1 MRGNGCLSFAKYFQ
15 PDMNDTTQT
24 SGTLSSVISLAKAS
38 WDSTAGNRLRLAS
51 FITLYV
57 LAYSIDLLVPWAI
70 GWILGVFV
78 REGLTEHA
86 IQESLRWILFY
97 ILLKMAYAATHH
109 FGRYYQGTTAYGA
122 RFKKLEEVFTALIS
136 FPLKWHVTHH
146 TGENLSKLHRSV
158 GAIESVVSNYIWQI
172 IDGIMKFF
180 AASLLL
186 FALDV
191 EVAVTVLVM
200 GFITVMVM
208 ILFNARLTR
217 NIRCNNRFYDKLNRT
232 CVDYLSNIIT
242 VKTLHLE
249 QPALAYLTNQQ
260 DEGFK
265 LSRKIWKYQELKWG
279 TIAVGYSLVMGTSLY
294 IYFGNQRSLGT
305 AFDVAQ
311 VYVLLNYLDRIFAAI
326 GSFTG
331 YYGGIIE
338 AATAYDDASSV
349 LRDSK
354 QIALPVL
361 SGNLKPQW
369 GSLQLRNVSFS
380 YGSNAA
386 NLRNLS
392 FSFRRGE
399 KIALV
404 GPSGG
409 GKSTLLKVL
418 AGMLAPQDG
427 TATIDNGTPISF
439 DDIARVSLLVPQEP
453 EIFSETVRY
462 NIKFDQDFSQEQMQK
477 AVEICRIDHILEKL
491 SRGWDSHLE
500 EAGLNISVG
509 ERQRLALARGILRV
523 PGKDILLLDE
533 PTSSLDPLTE
543 KQIFAGILH
552 EFRELCVITA
562 CHRLAL
568 VPLFDTI
575 VYVKDGQIEE
585 VGSFPELRTAGRGFS
600 AAWADYERT
609 VVSRD
614 GGVAA

>member
-1 MRGNGCLSFAKYFQ
+1 
-15 PDMNDTTQT
+15 MNDLTSN

-38 WDSTAGNRLRLAS
+38 WDSTAGNRRRLTG
-51 FITLYV
+51 FVLLYV

-78 REGLTEHA
+78 KEGVTEHA
-86 IQESLRWILFY
+86 IQESMRWIMLY
-97 ILLKMAYAATHH
+97 VGLKMAYAAAHH

-122 RFKKLEEVFTALIS
+122 RFKKLEEVFTALVT

-172 IDGIMKFF
+172 IDGFMKFF

-186 FALDV
+186 FVLDV
-191 EVAVTVLVM
+191 EVAVAVLVM
-200 GFITVMVM
+200 GFVTVMVM

-217 NIRCNNRFYDKLNRT
+217 NIRRNNRFYDKLNRT

-249 QPALAYLTNQQ
+249 QPALNYLTSQRH
-260 DEGFK
+260 EGFR

-279 TIAVGYSLVMGTSLY
+279 TIAVGYSLVMGTSLFL
-294 IYFGNQRSLGT
+294 YFGNQRALGT

-349 LRDSK
+349 LKDS
-354 QIALPVL
+354 QLIAPPSL
-361 SGNLKPQW
+361 SGKWNSKWQTLH
-369 GSLQLRNVSFS
+369 LANVSFS
-380 YGSNAA
+380 YGGNTS
-386 NLRNLS
+386 NLRDLS
-392 FSFRRGE
+392 IALRRGE

-418 AGMLAPQDG
+418 AGMLTPQEG
-427 TATIDNGTPISF
+427 TAMTDAGEQVTF
-439 DDIARVSLLVPQEP
+439 DDIARVSILVPQEP

-462 NIKFDQDFSQEQMQK
+462 NINFDQNFSKEQMQK

-491 SRGWDSHLE
+491 SAGWDSFLE

-523 PGKDILLLDE
+523 PGNDILLLDE

-552 EFRELCVITA
+552 EFRDLCVITA

-575 VYVKDGQIEE
+575 VYVKDGRIEE

>member
-1 MRGNGCLSFAKYFQ
+1 MSAVT
-15 PDMNDTTQT
+15 PA
-24 SGTLSSVISLAKAS
+24 SSTLSSVLSLAKAS
-38 WDSTAGNRLRLAS
+38 WESTAGTRVRLFVFVL
-51 FITLYV
+51 LYF

-78 REGLTEHA
+78 KEGLTDHA
-86 IQESLRWILFY
+86 MRQGLKGIGLY
-97 ILLKMAYAATHH
+97 VGLKMAYAATHH
-109 FGRYYQGTTAYGA
+109 YGRYFQGTTAYSA
-122 RFKKLEEVFTALIS
+122 RFKKLEEVFTALIT
-136 FPLKWHVTHH
+136 FPLKWHVNHH

-172 IDGIMKFF
+172 IDGTMKFF
-180 AASLLL
+180 AATLLI
-186 FALDV
+186 FALDA
-191 EVAVTVLVM
+191 EVALTVLVM
-200 GFITVMVM
+200 GCITVLVM

-217 NIRCNNRFYDKLNRT
+217 NIRKNNRFYDRLNRT

-242 VKTLHLE
+242 VKTLRLE
-249 QPALAYLTNQQ
+249 APAISYLTTQR

-294 IYFGNQRSLGT
+294 VYFGNQRALGT

-349 LRDSK
+349 LLESSEFAK
-354 QIALPVL
+354 PVL
-361 SGNLKPQW
+361 TGNMPRLW
-369 GSLQLRNVSFS
+369 DRLELRDVTFS
-380 YGSNAA
+380 YGNGAP
-386 NLRNLS
+386 NLKRISLAI
-392 FSFRRGE
+392 RRGE

-418 AGMLAPQDG
+418 AGMLAVQEGSACVDG
-427 TATIDNGTPISF
+427 THNVTL
-439 DDIARVSLLVPQEP
+439 DDVAQASILVPQEP

-462 NIKFDQDFSQEQMQK
+462 NVSFGQDFSQEAMQK
-477 AVEICRIDHILEKL
+477 AVEICRIDHILQKL
-491 SRGWDSHLE
+491 SDGWDSTLE

-523 PGKDILLLDE
+523 PGKDLLLLDE

-543 KQIFAGILH
+543 KQIFTGILH
-552 EFRELCVITA
+552 EFSNLTVITA

-568 VPLFDTI
+568 VPLFDTVI
-575 VYVKDGQIEE
+575 YIKDGRVEE
-585 VGSFPELRTAGRGFS
+585 VGSFPELRAAGRGFS

-614 GGVAA
+614 GGITV

>member
-1 MRGNGCLSFAKYFQ
+1 
-15 PDMNDTTQT
+15 MNDNQQA
-24 SGTLSSVISLAKAS
+24 SDTLDSVLSLARAS
-38 WDSTAGNRLRLAS
+38 WESTAGVRVRLFC

-78 REGLTEHA
+78 KEGLTEHA
-86 IQESLRWILFY
+86 LQESMQWIGLY
-97 ILLKMAYAATHH
+97 VALKMGYAAAHH
-109 FGRYYQGTTAYGA
+109 FGRYYQGTTSYVA

-172 IDGIMKFF
+172 IDGVMKFF
-180 AASLLL
+180 AASILI

-191 EVAVTVLVM
+191 EVAIAVLIMGCVTVA
-200 GFITVMVM
+200 VM

-217 NIRCNNRFYDKLNRT
+217 NIRRNNRFYDKLNRT

-249 QPALAYLTNQQ
+249 QPAISYLTEQRG
-260 DEGFK
+260 EGLK

-294 IYFGNQRSLGT
+294 IYFGNQKSLGG

-349 LRDSK
+349 LTDSK
-354 QIALPVL
+354 LIAPPVL
-361 SGNLKPQW
+361 SGNLKPNWQN
-369 GSLQLRNVSFS
+369 LQLNAVSFT
-380 YGSNAA
+380 YGGSHS

-392 FSFRRGE
+392 LNIRRGE

-418 AGMLAPQDG
+418 SGMLTPQEG
-427 TATIDNGTPISF
+427 TATTDNGAPITF
-439 DDIARVSLLVPQEP
+439 EDIAKVSLLVPQEP
-453 EIFSETVRY
+453 EIFSETVDY
-462 NIKFDQDFSQEQMQK
+462 NIKFDQDFSKDQMRK

-491 SRGWDSHLE
+491 SNGWDSYLE

-523 PGKDILLLDE
+523 PGKDVLLLDE
-533 PTSSLDPLTE
+533 PTSSLDPMTE

-552 EFRELCVITA
+552 EFRDLCVITA

-575 VYVKDGQIEE
+575 IYVKDGRIEE
-585 VGSFPELRTAGRGFS
+585 VGSFPELRSAGRGFS

-614 GGVAA
+614 GTNAAT

>member
-1 MRGNGCLSFAKYFQ
+1 
-15 PDMNDTTQT
+15 MNDTTSS
-24 SGTLSSVISLAKAS
+24 SGTLTSVISLAKAS
-38 WDSTAGNRLRLAS
+38 WESTAGSRLRLAC
-51 FITLYV
+51 FVLLYV

-78 REGLTEHA
+78 KEGVTEHA
-86 IQESLRWILFY
+86 IQESMRWIVLY
-97 ILLKMAYAATHH
+97 VGLKMAYAAAHH

-122 RFKKLEEVFTALIS
+122 RFKKLEEVFTALVS
-136 FPLKWHVTHH
+136 FPLKWHVGHH

-172 IDGIMKFF
+172 IDGFMKFF

-186 FALDV
+186 FVLDV
-191 EVAVTVLVM
+191 EVAIAVLVM
-200 GFITVMVM
+200 GFVTVMVM

-217 NIRCNNRFYDKLNRT
+217 NIRRNNRFYDRLNRT

-249 QPALAYLTNQQ
+249 QPALTYLTSQR
-260 DEGFK
+260 DEGFR

-294 IYFGNQRSLGT
+294 LYFGNQRALGT

-349 LRDSK
+349 LNDS
-354 QIALPVL
+354 QLIAPPSL
-361 SGNLKPQW
+361 SGNWNSQW
-369 GSLQLRNVSFS
+369 QNLHLSNVSFT
-380 YGSNAA
+380 YGSTVS
-386 NLRNLS
+386 NLKNLS
-392 FSFRRGE
+392 ISLRRGE

-418 AGMLAPQDG
+418 AGMLAPQEG
-427 TATIDNGTPISF
+427 TATTDGGTQVTF
-439 DDIARVSLLVPQEP
+439 DDIARVSILVPQEP

-462 NIKFDQDFSQEQMQK
+462 NIKFDQNFSKEQMQK
-477 AVEICRIDHILEKL
+477 AVEICRIDHLLEKL
-491 SRGWDSHLE
+491 PGGWDSYLE

-523 PGKDILLLDE
+523 PGNDILLLDE

-552 EFRELCVITA
+552 EFRDLCVITA

-575 VYVKDGQIEE
+575 VYVKDGRIEE
-585 VGSFPELRTAGRGFS
+585 VGSFPELRTAGRGFA

-614 GGVAA
+614 GGIAA

>member
-1 MRGNGCLSFAKYFQ
+1 
-15 PDMNDTTQT
+15 
-24 SGTLSSVISLAKAS
+24 
-38 WDSTAGNRLRLAS
+38 
-51 FITLYV
+51 
-57 LAYSIDLLVPWAI
+57 
-70 GWILGVFV
+70 
-78 REGLTEHA
+78 
-86 IQESLRWILFY
+86 
-97 ILLKMAYAATHH
+97 
-109 FGRYYQGTTAYGA
+109 
-122 RFKKLEEVFTALIS
+122 
-136 FPLKWHVTHH
+136 
-146 TGENLSKLHRSV
+146 
-158 GAIESVVSNYIWQI
+158 VVSNYIWQI

-217 NIRCNNRFYDKLNRT
+217 NIRRNNRFYDKLNRT

>member
-1 MRGNGCLSFAKYFQ
+1 
-15 PDMNDTTQT
+15 MNDTTQT

>member
-1 MRGNGCLSFAKYFQ
+1 
-15 PDMNDTTQT
+15 MNDNNQ
-24 SGTLSSVISLAKAS
+24 SASTLNSVASLAKAS
-38 WDSTAGNRLRLAS
+38 WDSTAGSRLRLTS
-51 FITLYV
+51 FILLYV
-57 LAYSIDLLVPWAI
+57 IAYSIDLLVPWAI

-78 REGLTEHA
+78 KEGLTEHA
-86 IQESLRWILFY
+86 IQESLRWIMFY
-97 ILLKMAYAATHH
+97 VALKMAYAAAHH

-122 RFKKLEEVFTALIS
+122 RFKKLEEVFTALVS

-191 EVAVTVLVM
+191 EVAITVLVM

-217 NIRCNNRFYDKLNRT
+217 NIRRNNRFYDRLNRT

-249 QPALAYLTNQQ
+249 QPALNYLTSQR

-294 IYFGNQRSLGT
+294 VYFGNQRSLGT
-305 AFDVAQ
+305 TFDVAQ

-354 QIALPVL
+354 LVSAPVI
-361 SGNLKPQW
+361 SGNLTPNW
-369 GSLQLRNVSFS
+369 STLELSNVSFS
-380 YGSNAA
+380 YSSNVS
-386 NLRNLS
+386 NIRNLS
-392 FSFRRGE
+392 FAFRRGE

-418 AGMLAPQDG
+418 AGMLTPQEG
-427 TATIDNGTPISF
+427 SATVDSGATVSF
-439 DDIARVSLLVPQEP
+439 DDIARISLLVPQEP
-453 EIFSETVRY
+453 EIFSETVQY
-462 NIKFDQDFSQEQMQK
+462 NINFDQNFSQEQMQK
-477 AVEICRIDHILEKL
+477 AIEICRIDHILEKL
-491 SRGWDSHLE
+491 ADGWDSHLE

-552 EFRELCVITA
+552 EFRDLCVITA

-575 VYVKDGQIEE
+575 VYVKDGRIEE

-614 GGVAA
+614 GGIAA

>member
-1 MRGNGCLSFAKYFQ
+1 MSDSQHPN
-15 PDMNDTTQT
+15 
-24 SGTLSSVISLAKAS
+24 TLSSTANLARAS
-38 WDSTAGNRLRLAS
+38 WESTVGNRVR
-51 FITLYV
+51 FFGFVFLYV
-57 LAYSIDLLVPWAI
+57 VAYSIDLVVPWAI
-70 GWILGVFV
+70 GWTLGVFV
-78 REGLTEHA
+78 KQGLTQEA
-86 IQESLRWILFY
+86 FNESLKGIGMY
-97 ILLKMAYAATHH
+97 VGLKMAYAASHH
-109 FGRYYQGTTAYGA
+109 FGRYFQGTTAYGS
-122 RFKKLEEVFTALIS
+122 RFRKLEEVFTALIS
-136 FPLKWHVTHH
+136 FPLKWHVHNH

-172 IDGIMKFF
+172 IDGVMKFF
-180 AASLLL
+180 AATMLI
-186 FALDV
+186 FALDA
-191 EVAVTVLVM
+191 EVALTVLVM

-217 NIRCNNRFYDKLNRT
+217 NIRKNNRFYDRLNRT

-242 VKTLHLE
+242 VKTLRLE
-249 QPALAYLTNQQ
+249 GPATSYLTQQ
-260 DEGFK
+260 REEGFR
-265 LSRKIWKYQELKWG
+265 LCRKIWKYQELKWG

-294 IYFGNQRSLGT
+294 VYFSNQRALGT

-349 LRDSK
+349 LTESQRLIEPPRSSAIPRSWSTLTLRD
-354 QIALPVL
+354 
-361 SGNLKPQW
+361 
-369 GSLQLRNVSFS
+369 VSFS
-380 YGSNAA
+380 YGGDVQ
-386 NLRNLS
+386 NLKRVS
-392 FSFRRGE
+392 VSFRRGE

-409 GKSTLLKVL
+409 GKSTLLKVM
-418 AGMLAPQDG
+418 AGMLAVQG
-427 TATIDNGTPISF
+427 GEASTEEEKIFSL
-439 DDIARVSLLVPQEP
+439 DDVAQISLLVPQEP

-462 NIKFDQDFSQEQMQK
+462 NLSFGQDFSDKQLQR
-477 AVEICRIDHILEKL
+477 AIEICRIDHILQKL
-491 SRGWDSHLE
+491 PKEWDSLLE

-552 EFRELCVITA
+552 EFSELTVITA

-568 VPLFDTI
+568 VPLFDKVI
-575 VYVKDGQIEE
+575 YVKEGRIEE
-585 VGSFPELRTAGRGFS
+585 VGSFPELRAAGRGFS
-600 AAWADYERT
+600 AAWSDYERT
-609 VVSRD
+609 VTSGD
-614 GGVAA
+614 GGAAV

>member
-1 MRGNGCLSFAKYFQ
+1 
-15 PDMNDTTQT
+15 MNDTTT
-24 SGTLSSVISLAKAS
+24 APGTLSSVLSLAKAS
-38 WDSTAGNRLRLAS
+38 WDSTSGSRLRLAG
-51 FITLYV
+51 FVTLYV
-57 LAYSIDLLVPWAI
+57 LAYSIDLIVPWAI

-78 REGLTEHA
+78 KEGVTEQA
-86 IQESLRWILFY
+86 IQESLGWILFY
-97 ILLKMAYAATHH
+97 VFLKMAYAATHH
-109 FGRYYQGTTAYGA
+109 FGRYYQGTTAYGV

-191 EVAVTVLVM
+191 EVAVTVLIM
-200 GFITVMVM
+200 GFMTVMVM

-217 NIRCNNRFYDKLNRT
+217 NIRRNNRFYDKLNRT

-249 QPALAYLTNQQ
+249 QPALSYLINQRG
-260 DEGFK
+260 EGFK
-265 LSRKIWKYQELKWG
+265 LSRKIWRYQELKWG

-294 IYFGNQRSLGT
+294 IYFGNQRALGS

-349 LRDSK
+349 LRDSQ
-354 QIALPVL
+354 QIAAPIF
-361 SGNLKPQW
+361 SGNLKSNW
-369 GSLQLRNVSFS
+369 GSLQLNNLSFS
-380 YGSNAA
+380 YGSNVA
-386 NLRNLS
+386 NLKNLS
-392 FSFRRGE
+392 FAFRRGE

-418 AGMLAPQDG
+418 AGMLAPQEG
-427 TATIDNGTPISF
+427 TAATDNGTPVSF

-462 NIKFDQDFSQEQMQK
+462 NIKFDQNFSQEQMQK
-477 AVEICRIDHILEKL
+477 AVEICRIEHILEKL
-491 SRGWDSHLE
+491 SDGWDSHLE
-500 EAGLNISVG
+500 EAGLNVSVG

-552 EFRELCVITA
+552 EFRDLCVITA

-575 VYVKDGQIEE
+575 VYVKDGRIEE